1 MRQRFAIILTFA
13 AWLFA
18 TGSHWDL
25 VQTFAW
31 GQMFARYAQTMS
43 YTEAAR
49 LTFSADSFCGL
60 CEVVQEARQSNDESG
75 QPAPAESGTQ
85 KIQLALGVVPR
96 VVIAAPAP
104 ESWSPSDL
112 TLPAP
117 LAVAPPVPPPRA

>member
-1 MRQRFAIILTFA
+1 MRQRFALILTFA

-49 LTFSADSFCGL
+49 LTFTPDNFCGI
-60 CEVVQEARQSNDESG
+60 CEVVQEARHSTDESG
-75 QPAPAESGTQ
+75 QPAPAEAGAQ
-85 KIQLALGVVPR
+85 KIQLALGIVPH
-96 VVIAAPAP
+96 VVIVAPAP
-104 ESWSPSDL
+104 EPWSLSDHSV
-112 TLPAP
+112 PAP